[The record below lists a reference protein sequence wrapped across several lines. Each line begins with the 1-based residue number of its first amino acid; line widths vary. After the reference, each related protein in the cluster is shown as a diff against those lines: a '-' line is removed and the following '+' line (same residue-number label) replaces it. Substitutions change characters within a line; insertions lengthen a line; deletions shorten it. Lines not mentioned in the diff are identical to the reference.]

1 MITNV
6 MFNGEYLHPEFLKNI
21 DKEKIKVIFE
31 VGARDGNDSV
41 KLSNYYENSRIYS
54 FECNPN
60 TIDICRETLK
70 PYPNISFYDFGLGDV
85 SERRSFF
92 PFSSENPGASS
103 FFKRIDYD
111 STMTTIENIKI
122 ETIENFCKQ
131 NDINQIDLLCM
142 DTQGYELKILKGC
155 GNILSTIQHII
166 IEEPRQFINPM
177 FLPPGLHSS
186 YIGAPTHS
194 EIQDFLTS
202 NGFLESAR
210 IFENYL
216 EDNVMYSRM

>member
-1 MITNV
+1 MLT
-6 MFNGEYLHPEFLKNI
+6 GEYLHPDFLRNI
-21 DKEKIKVIFE
+21 EKEKINVIFE

-41 KLSNYYENSRIYS
+41 KLSNYYTHSRVYS
-54 FECNPN
+54 FECNPKTVN
-60 TIDICRETLK
+60 LCRETLK
-70 PYPNISFYDFGLGDV
+70 PYPTISFYDFGLGDV
-85 SERRSFF
+85 SETRTFYPYASD
-92 PFSSENPGASS
+92 NPGASS

-111 STMTTIENIKI
+111 SAGIENIKI

-131 NDINQIDLLCM
+131 NGITQIDLLCM

-166 IEEPRQFINPM
+166 IEEPRAEIDPM
-177 FLPPGLHSS
+177 FLPTNLHSK

-194 EIQDFLTS
+194 EIQEFLRT
-202 NGFLESAR
+202 NGFRESTR
-210 IFENYL
+210 VFENYL